1 MTSGSWNSSNRES
14 IFEIRD
20 SIFGYSKGTDM
31 SVSGLEKLDV
41 WCKARDFAI
50 RVNKEMLSLLPP
62 EEKWSLTQQIRRSSQ
77 SIPANIAEGHGRF
90 YFQDNVRFCYI
101 ARGSLEETLSHI
113 VYAQK
118 VGYLADAL
126 YESLVS
132 EGEDLNRLI
141 NGYIGFLKK
150 TKQGANEPG
159 ANYSV
164 RETSPDYIAED
175 DALSPESNA
184 E

>member
-1 MTSGSWNSSNRES
+1 
-14 IFEIRD
+14 
-20 SIFGYSKGTDM
+20 M
-31 SVSGLEKLDV
+31 SVGGLEKLDV
-41 WCKARDFAI
+41 WCKARDFAVRI
-50 RVNKEMLSLLPP
+50 NKDVLPLLPA
-62 EEKWSLTQQIRRSSQ
+62 EEKWVLSQQLRRSSQ

-118 VGYLADAL
+118 VGYISETLFTSLALD
-126 YESLVS
+126 
-132 EGEDLNRLI
+132 GENVNRLI

-150 TKQGANEPG
+150 SKQGANEPG
-159 ANYSV
+159 ANYSI
-164 RETSPDYIAED
+164 REDTADYNIED
-175 DALSPESNA
+175 DSISSESNI

>member
-1 MTSGSWNSSNRES
+1 VVAQSTTSALVTE
-14 IFEIRD
+14 
-20 SIFGYSKGTDM
+20 Y
-31 SVSGLEKLDV
+31 
-41 WCKARDFAI
+41 
-50 RVNKEMLSLLPP
+50 
-62 EEKWSLTQQIRRSSQ
+62 
-77 SIPANIAEGHGRF
+77 PANVAEGHGRF

-118 VGYLADAL
+118 VGYLADPL
-126 YESLVS
+126 YKSLVF
-132 EGEDLNRLI
+132 EGEELNRLI

-150 TKQGANEPG
+150 SKQGANEPG

-164 RETSPDYIAED
+164 REPSPNYLIED
-175 DALSPESNA
+175 DALSTESNI

>member
-1 MTSGSWNSSNRES
+1 
-14 IFEIRD
+14 
-20 SIFGYSKGTDM
+20 M
-31 SVSGLEKLDV
+31 SVGGLEKLDV
-41 WCKARDFAI
+41 WCKARDFAVRI
-50 RVNKEMLSLLPP
+50 NKEVLPLLPT
-62 EEKWSLTQQIRRSSQ
+62 EEKWVLNLQLRRSSQ

-118 VGYLADAL
+118 VGYISETLFK
-126 YESLVS
+126 SLVLD
-132 EGEDLNRLI
+132 GENVNRLI

-150 TKQGANEPG
+150 SKQGANEPG
-159 ANYSV
+159 ANNSI
-164 RETSPDYIAED
+164 REDTADYNIED
-175 DALSPESNA
+175 DSISSESNI

>member
-1 MTSGSWNSSNRES
+1 MS
-14 IFEIRD
+14 I
-20 SIFGYSKGTDM
+20 
-31 SVSGLEKLDV
+31 SGLEKLDV

-50 RVNKEMLSLLPP
+50 RVNKEILPLLPP
-62 EEKWSLTQQIRRSSQ
+62 EEKWSLNQQLRRSSQ
-77 SIPANIAEGHGRF
+77 SVPANIAEGHGRF
-90 YFQDNVRFCYI
+90 YFQENVRFCYI

-118 VGYLADAL
+118 VGYISETL
-126 YESLVS
+126 YKSFAVD
-132 EGEDLNRLI
+132 GENLNRLI

-150 TKQGANEPG
+150 SKQGANEPG

-164 RETSPDYIAED
+164 REISPDFAVED
-175 DALSPESNA
+175 NASFSSDSNI

>member
-1 MTSGSWNSSNRES
+1 MS
-14 IFEIRD
+14 I
-20 SIFGYSKGTDM
+20 
-31 SVSGLEKLDV
+31 SGLEKLDV
-41 WCKARDFAI
+41 WCKARDFAV
-50 RVNKEMLSLLPP
+50 RVNKEILPLLPP
-62 EEKWSLTQQIRRSSQ
+62 EEKWSLNQQLRRSSQ
-77 SIPANIAEGHGRF
+77 SVHANIAEGHGRF

-118 VGYLADAL
+118 VGYVPETL
-126 YESLVS
+126 YKSFAVD
-132 EGEDLNRLI
+132 GENLNRLI

-150 TKQGANEPG
+150 SKLGANEPG

-164 RETSPDYIAED
+164 REIPSDHANEEN
-175 DALSPESNA
+175 ASLSSDSNI